1 MDNLIGITPFRMKAP
16 RAMLLCRLLL
26 LAPALGATAQD
37 DRAAQRD
44 ASGES
49 VSL

>member
-1 MDNLIGITPFRMKAP
+1 MENLIGITPFRMKAP
-16 RAMLLCRLLL
+16 RAMLLCLLLL

-37 DRAAQRD
+37 NWAAQLD